1 MSLHLAARRF
11 SPWQTPSSI
20 VSWQLPSATSPHW
33 RFILGSGLRKNSASP
48 VGPIMARGRVLCSWE
63 VIRTR
68 SFDVDGW
75 IKTGLVD
82 DLGPGEFVEE
92 KSLYAVR
99 DPHPV
104 LPHRNAYPQEKICE
118 DANGRLTLCEVLDV
132 DFAKNV
138 VLTQEREKENG

>member
-1 MSLHLAARRF
+1 MTGCASLGIDDLSAGVHAVHFER
-11 SPWQTPSSI
+11 WQ
-20 VSWQLPSATSPHW
+20 VAL
-33 RFILGSGLRKNSASP
+33 
-48 VGPIMARGRVLCSWE
+48 
-63 VIRTR
+63 
-68 SFDVDGW
+68 
-75 IKTGLVD
+75 D

-104 LPHRNAYPQEKICE
+104 LPHRNAYPQEKIYE